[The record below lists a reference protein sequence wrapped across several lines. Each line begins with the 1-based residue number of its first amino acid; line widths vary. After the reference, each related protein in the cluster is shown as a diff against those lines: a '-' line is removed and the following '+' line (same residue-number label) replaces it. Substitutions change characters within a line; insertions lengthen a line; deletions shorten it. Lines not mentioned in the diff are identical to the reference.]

1 MVVDRDEA
9 VSLDDR
15 DGEDGDED
23 PSLLDR
29 VKSYY
34 RKVFSPAR
42 Y

>member
-9 VSLDDR
+9 VSLDEGD
-15 DGEDGDED
+15 DGDAED
-23 PSLLDR
+23 DTSLLDKI
-29 VKSYY
+29 KSYY

>member
-9 VSLDDR
+9 VSLDESD
-15 DGEDGDED
+15 DEDGED

>member
-9 VSLDDR
+9 VSLEAEDDK
-15 DGEDGDED
+15 DDL
-23 PSLLDR
+23 SLLGR
-29 VKSYY
+29 LKRYY

>member
-9 VSLDDR
+9 VSLDER
-15 DGEDGDED
+15 DDEESEDD
-23 PSLLDR
+23 PSLLDKI
-29 VKSYY
+29 KSYY

>member
-9 VSLDDR
+9 VPLD
-15 DGEDGDED
+15 EDEDDEAD

>member
-9 VSLDDR
+9 VSLE
-15 DGEDGDED
+15 EDETD

>member
-9 VSLDDR
+9 VSLDESD
-15 DGEDGDED
+15 DEDDKD

-29 VKSYY
+29 VKRYY
-34 RKVFSPAR
+34 RNVFSPAR

>member
-9 VSLDDR
+9 VSLDER
-15 DGEDGDED
+15 DGEDDED
-23 PSLLDR
+23 PSLLAR

-34 RKVFSPAR
+34 RKVFSQAR

>member
-9 VSLDDR
+9 VSLDESD
-15 DGEDGDED
+15 DEDGED

-34 RKVFSPAR
+34 CKVFSPAR